1 MNKNRAER
9 FLLVTRHFSGDAT
22 FLTVAGTE
30 LTQRPS
36 IGSIKRMN
44 SLRYLVLSFV
54 IVMTLASCGEP
65 ERAKPAATSTSAARA
80 GSDFDQVGKVSLYP
94 GESCASQ
101 IMFVF
106 RSGRSTSTPLA
117 APFRVSRI
125 LTDAAHDRRTVHVW
139 GNWRRGKAPGCSY
152 VEATQVEVQK
162 SFW

>member
-44 SLRYLVLSFV
+44 SLRYLLLSFV
-54 IVMTLASCGEP
+54 IAITLASCGEP
-65 ERAKPAATSTSAARA
+65 ERAKPAATGTSAARA
-80 GSDFDQVGKVSLYP
+80 GLDFDQVGKVSLYP

-106 RSGRSTSTPLA
+106 RTARSTSISLA
-117 APFRVSRI
+117 APFRVSKI

-139 GNWRRGKAPGCSY
+139 GKWRRGKAPGCSY

-162 SFW
+162 PFW

>member
-44 SLRYLVLSFV
+44 SLRYLLLSFV
-54 IVMTLASCGEP
+54 IAITLASCGEP
-65 ERAKPAATSTSAARA
+65 ERAKPAASTSAARA
-80 GSDFDQVGKVSLYP
+80 GSDFDQVGRVSLYP

-106 RSGRSTSTPLA
+106 RTARSTSTSLA
-117 APFRVSRI
+117 APFRVSKI
-125 LTDAAHDRRTVHVW
+125 LTDAAHDRRSVHVW
-139 GNWRRGKAPGCSY
+139 GKWRRGKAPGCSY
-152 VEATQVEVQK
+152 VEATQVEVQN